1 MKNLEISKSL
11 EEIFLYINNLNKF
24 MDTSE
29 PWKTFK
35 VNSEKAGESLSI
47 LIESF
52 RIIGII
58 LQPFIPIA
66 SSKILD
72 ILNIDK
78 LHRNFDCINADNSIK
93 KNHKLKEPLAIFPR
107 YES

>member
-1 MKNLEISKSL
+1 
-11 EEIFLYINNLNKF
+11 

-35 VNSEKAGESLSI
+35 VNPEKAGESLSI

-58 LQPFIPIA
+58 LQPFIPLA

-78 LHRNFDCINADNSIK
+78 LDRNFDCINVDNSIK